1 MLLSGTLMT
10 NIQVFPSKYYPEGV
24 KVKLLSNRTT
34 ITVGRASLA
43 DKHYPTINETVFSIY
58 LY

>member
-1 MLLSGTLMT
+1 MT
-10 NIQVFPSKYYPEGV
+10 IYYPEGV

-43 DKHYPTINETVFSIY
+43 HKHYPTFNKTEYYTLLIGLIS
-58 LY
+58 